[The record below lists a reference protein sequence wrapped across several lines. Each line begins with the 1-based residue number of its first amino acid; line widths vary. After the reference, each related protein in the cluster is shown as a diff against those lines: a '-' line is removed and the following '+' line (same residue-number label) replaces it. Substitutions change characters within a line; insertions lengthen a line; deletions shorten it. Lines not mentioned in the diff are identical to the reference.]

1 MENFLMT
8 YNVSRET
15 YDRLELCR
23 QALSEWQNKF
33 NLVSRKSLEDA
44 WNRHFLDSAQL
55 YPLLPRGA
63 RTLADLGSGAGFPGM
78 VLAIMATEKTP
89 YLKVTLIE
97 RTGKKTLYLN
107 HLKKIT
113 GCTNVEILNKRIEDV
128 EGRSFE
134 VITARADTALSDLL
148 AYAFPLLKKNGI
160 CIFPKGRSYKDEIK
174 AAENK
179 WNFQYDAVSSA
190 TDSESVVLVIRNL
203 TRKGRS

>member
-1 MENFLMT
+1 MENFMMT

-78 VLAIMATEKTP
+78 VLAIMAAEKTP

-97 RTGKKTLYLN
+97 STGKKTLYLN
-107 HLKKIT
+107 HLK
-113 GCTNVEILNKRIEDV
+113 
-128 EGRSFE
+128 
-134 VITARADTALSDLL
+134 
-148 AYAFPLLKKNGI
+148 
-160 CIFPKGRSYKDEIK
+160 
-174 AAENK
+174 
-179 WNFQYDAVSSA
+179 NF
-190 TDSESVVLVIRNL
+190 
-203 TRKGRS
+203 